1 MSKTY
6 YRARNGVILDLT
18 NGYFERKNLKY
29 IIKSLN
35 LDLISENVNDRKDA
49 IYWFQKINELEL

>member
-6 YRARNGVILDLT
+6 YRARNGVVLDLT
-18 NGYFERKNLKY
+18 NGYIEHKNLKY

-35 LDLISENVNDRKDA
+35 LDLISENENDRKDA